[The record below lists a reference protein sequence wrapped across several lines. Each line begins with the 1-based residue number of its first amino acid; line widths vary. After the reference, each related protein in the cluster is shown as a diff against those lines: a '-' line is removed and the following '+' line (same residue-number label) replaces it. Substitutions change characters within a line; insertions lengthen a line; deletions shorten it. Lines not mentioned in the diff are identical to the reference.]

1 MSENDLK
8 PHFCPLPLV
17 CGCGSNGRL
26 GLFHSTICHNQV
38 NNWVKW
44 KNVWFINCIH
54 WLDRKPVHSYLHI
67 SVVSSAQIC
76 LRDMVDK
83 NPTCY
88 DILLLHT
95 GFLLLS
101 GDKWRKSY
109 RVAGVNVAQEMGNQM
124 NGLNCLSISLYYY
137 YSIIAWKTTG
147 YKYCNMSIFDKC
159 WNSVIENLI

>member
-1 MSENDLK
+1 MGESLQNRDISENDLK

-17 CGCGSNGRL
+17 CSCGSNGRV

-83 NPTCY
+83 ILTCY
-88 DILLLHT
+88 NILLLHT
-95 GFLLLS
+95 GLLLLY

-109 RVAGVNVAQEMGNQM
+109 RVAGVNVAQEMGRVVLDRQ
-124 NGLNCLSISLYYY
+124 
-137 YSIIAWKTTG
+137 YSIGRSLK
-147 YKYCNMSIFDKC
+147 SLLL
-159 WNSVIENLI
+159 SSLIGICIHL